1 MMGRTSSRVIVAAFA
16 TALGVTYASFANA
29 QSARETLLD
38 RDQVRSGAEGI
49 GTSRVENWFDFQR
62 NINGSELWQ
71 YWPRFYIPF
80 NLQRGWTF
88 TQRVDLPMDYTD
100 GAGSENPAGKWKFGI
115 GDWFIEEIVTT
126 PEVAKN
132 TSFWASARFVFPTGG
147 LAPFGNGQY
156 EWAPALGM
164 LYSLPEHALTFG
176 PVARYF
182 MSYHATEGAAGKVRT
197 LDLYPIVTFGL
208 TEEWSLS
215 FYSDN
220 PIIYNDVTHKW
231 FVPIDVLLHK
241 RVNKNLD
248 LTFGGA
254 YGLVKDVPQY
264 QYIINGSI
272 ALYF

>member
-1 MMGRTSSRVIVAAFA
+1 MMGRTLSRVIVAAFA
-16 TALGVTYASFANA
+16 TSLCVTYALFANA

-38 RDQVRSGAEGI
+38 RDQARSEAEGI
-49 GTSRVENWFDFQR
+49 GTTRVENWFDFQR
-62 NINGSELWQ
+62 NIDGSVLGQ
-71 YWPRFYIPF
+71 YWPRFYILF
-80 NLQRGWTF
+80 NLPQGWTF
-88 TQRVDLPMDYTD
+88 TQRIDLPMSYTD
-100 GAGSENPAGKWKFGI
+100 AGGPENPAGKWKFGI
-115 GDWFIEEIVTT
+115 GDWFIEEVVTT

-132 TSFWASARFVFPTGG
+132 LNFWASVRFVFPTGG

-164 LYSLPEHALTFG
+164 RYSMPEHALTFG
-176 PVARYF
+176 PVVRYF
-182 MSYHATEGAAGKVRT
+182 MSYHATEGAVGKVRT

-208 TEEWSLS
+208 KEGWSLS
-215 FYSDN
+215 FYSEN
-220 PIIYNDVTHKW
+220 PIVYNDVTNKW

-241 RVNKNLD
+241 RVSRSLD

-254 YGLVKDVPQY
+254 YGLVKDAPQY